1 MRPCLD
7 GALSHADVDL
17 EHLLYDEWVFQR
29 RLLRGLLAAA
39 RSKPVP
45 QMTLVR
51 TWQRLEGLSQ
61 ASRQVAIG
69 AR

>member
-17 EHLLYDEWVFQR
+17 EHLLYDEWAFQR

-45 QMTLVR
+45 
-51 TWQRLEGLSQ
+51 
-61 ASRQVAIG
+61 
-69 AR
+69 